1 MWQIL
6 ASITGMILALL
17 TAVYVFYYIYILKAI
32 GKITARARN
41 LTNPSLKTKITM
53 VIPTYNEELAIGG
66 KLLNLI
72 EQTYPLNLIEFIVID
87 SNSHDK
93 TVEIVKRFMLEHP
106 ELDIKIIKEEKRLG
120 KSTAVNKAFSSAR
133 PQSEIIMMTD
143 VDVYLEK
150 DAIEKVVSNFGDPTV
165 GAVCGRQV
173 IINPQE
179 SKETKMEATYQHF
192 YEKQRAGE
200 SIIDS
205 TPLFEG
211 QFAAYRANVIQ
222 GENVIENANADDC
235 QLAITVRRKGFKA
248 IYDQQAV
255 FYEYS
260 PPDRASLQLQKV
272 RRGQGLSRLFW
283 YNKDMLFKKKYGKFG
298 LLILPANFF
307 MHVVSPFLVLFSL
320 LFGLAFSLSLVL
332 QGENL
337 ILWIISITIIS
348 SLLLDNFLFRRKFMY
363 VVRTFLE
370 YQMILLKGILFF
382 ILGKSLHKWQKVE
395 RVRMKFRNETNVK

>member
-1 MWQIL
+1 M
-6 ASITGMILALL
+6 
-17 TAVYVFYYIYILKAI
+17 FYYIYILKVI
-32 GKITARARN
+32 GKTTVRARN

-66 KLLNLI
+66 KLHNLI

-106 ELDIKIIKEEKRLG
+106 ELDIKVIEEIKRLG

-133 PQSEIIMMTD
+133 SQSEIIMMTD

-150 DAIEKVVSNFGDPTV
+150 DAIEEVVSSFGDPTV

-179 SKETKMEATYQHF
+179 SKETKMEATYQRF
-192 YEKQRAGE
+192 YEKLRIGE
-200 SIIDS
+200 SVIDS

-211 QFAAYRANVIQ
+211 QFAAYRASVMQ
-222 GENVIENANADDC
+222 GENVRENANADDC

-248 IYDQQAV
+248 IYDEQAV
-255 FYEYS
+255 FYEYA

-272 RRGQGLSRLFW
+272 RRGQGLARLFW
-283 YNKDMLFKKKYGKFG
+283 QNKDMIFKKKYGRFG
-298 LLILPANFF
+298 LYILPANFF
-307 MHVVSPFLVLFSL
+307 MHIISPFLVFS
-320 LFGLAFSLSLVL
+320 V
-332 QGENL
+332 L
-337 ILWIISITIIS
+337 ILCFASFSCYLLQCRDLTWVAVSSMLAGVMLAIGYFIKGKKYLSIAW
-348 SLLLDNFLFRRKFMY
+348 
-363 VVRTFLE
+363 TFLE
-370 YQMILLKGILFF
+370 YQLMLLRGILLILV
-382 ILGKSLHKWQKVE
+382 GRSLHKWRKVDKIRKKYHTCAQQE
-395 RVRMKFRNETNVK
+395 VCST

>member
-1 MWQIL
+1 
-6 ASITGMILALL
+6 MILALV

-32 GKITARARN
+32 GKTTARARN
-41 LTNPSLKTKITM
+41 LTNPSLKTRITL

-72 EQTYPLNLIEFIVID
+72 EQTYPLNLMEVIVID
-87 SNSHDK
+87 SNSSDK
-93 TVEIVKRFMLEHP
+93 TVKIVKKFMLEHP
-106 ELDIKIIKEEKRLG
+106 ELDIKLIEEDKRLG

-133 PQSEIIMMTD
+133 PQSEVIMMTD

-173 IINPQE
+173 LMNPQE
-179 SKETKMEATYQHF
+179 SKETKMEATYQRF
-192 YEKQRAGE
+192 YEKLRIGE
-200 SIIDS
+200 SVIDS

-222 GENVIENANADDC
+222 GENVRENANADDC

-248 IYDQQAV
+248 MYDQQAV

-272 RRGQGLSRLFW
+272 RRGQGLARLFW
-283 YNKDMLFKKKYGKFG
+283 QSKDMMFKNKYGKFG
-298 LLILPANFF
+298 LIILPANFF
-307 MHVVSPFLVLFSL
+307 MHIISPFLVFS
-320 LFGLAFSLSLVL
+320 V
-332 QGENL
+332 L
-337 ILWIISITIIS
+337 ILCFASFSCYLLQCRDLTWVAVSSMLAGVILAIGYFASGKKYLSITW
-348 SLLLDNFLFRRKFMY
+348 
-363 VVRTFLE
+363 TFLE
-370 YQMILLKGILFF
+370 YQLILLRGILL
-382 ILGKSLHKWQKVE
+382 ILRRRSLHKWQKVDIIRE
-395 RVRMKFRNETNVK
+395 KYIQKSRPQCSTSYT